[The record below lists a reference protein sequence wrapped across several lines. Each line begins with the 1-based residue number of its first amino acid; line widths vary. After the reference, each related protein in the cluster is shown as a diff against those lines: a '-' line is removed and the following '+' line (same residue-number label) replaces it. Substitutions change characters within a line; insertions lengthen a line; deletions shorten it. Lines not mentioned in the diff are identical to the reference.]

1 MPTHFQVA
9 IIGTGFSGLCM
20 AIELK
25 RAGIHDFVL
34 LERAQ
39 DLGGTWRNN
48 HYPGCACDVQS
59 HLYSFSFAPNPNWSR
74 QFAPQQEIWDYLRRC
89 ATQYGILPHIRYGQN
104 VVASRF
110 DEASAQWTIRTE
122 ADDQFTADLIVS
134 GAGALCNPE
143 YPDIVG
149 KDTFTGESFHSA
161 EWRHD
166 VALQGKRVAVIGSG
180 ASAIQFVPRIVDQ
193 VSRLDYYQR
202 TAPWVLPKPDWRRS
216 EASKA
221 LARRVPFT
229 QKLQR
234 WLTYWTLEMRVL
246 GFVVAP
252 KVMKAVEWIGRQH
265 IHRTIRD
272 PEKRAA
278 VTPSFSA
285 GCKRVL
291 MSNDYYQALARE
303 QVSIVT
309 EGIERI
315 VPGGVVT
322 RDGQLR
328 PADVII
334 WGTGFRVQDPVQR
347 GAYTGVGGVD
357 LADAWK
363 GAGGP
368 EAYLGINV
376 AGFPNLFMLMGPNT
390 GLGHSSMVFMIESQV
405 RYTLDAI
412 LKMRERKLASL
423 DVRPEVQ
430 RGFVEKLQQRLK
442 RTVWGSGCMSWYL
455 NRSGKSTVLW
465 PGSTFRYRQLT
476 SQVDLGSYIHRAKP

>member
-1 MPTHFQVA
+1 MSTHTQII
-9 IIGTGFSGLCM
+9 IIGSGFSGLCM
-20 AIELK
+20 AIALK
-25 RAGIHDFVL
+25 REGIHDFVM
-34 LERAQ
+34 LERAH

-59 HLYSFSFAPNPNWSR
+59 HLYSFSFEPNPNWSR

-89 ATQYGILPHIRYGQN
+89 AEKYEVLPHLRYGAN

-110 DEASAQWTIRTE
+110 DEASATWQVQTE
-122 ADDQFTADLIVS
+122 DGRSFSAQVVVS

-143 YPDIVG
+143 IPPIPG
-149 KDTFTGESFHSA
+149 LESFAGQAFHSA
-161 EWRHD
+161 TWRHD
-166 VALQGKRVAVIGSG
+166 VELLGKRVAVIGSG
-180 ASAIQFVPRIVDQ
+180 ASAIQFVPRIAKQ
-193 VSRLDYYQR
+193 VAKLDYFQR

-216 EASKA
+216 EWSKA
-221 LARRVPFT
+221 LARRLPLF

-234 WLTYWTLEMRVL
+234 WLTYWLLELRVL

-252 KVMKAVEWIGRQH
+252 KLMKVVEVIGRHH
-265 IHRTIRD
+265 IRKHVAD
-272 PEKRAA
+272 PAKRSAL
-278 VTPSFSA
+278 TPTFSA

-291 MSNDYYQALARE
+291 MSNDYYPAMARPN
-303 QVSIVT
+303 VDIVT
-309 EGIERI
+309 DAIDHI

-322 RDGQLR
+322 RDGR
-328 PADVII
+328 EHPADVLI
-334 WGTGFRVQDPVQR
+334 WGTGFKVQDPVHR

-363 GAGGP
+363 AVGGP
-368 EAYLGINV
+368 EAYLGINI

-412 LKMRERKLASL
+412 LEMRKRKLAMV

-430 RGFVEKLQQRLK
+430 RGFVGAIQQRLK
-442 RTVWGSGCMSWYL
+442 RTIWGSGCMSWYL

-476 SQVDLGSYIHRAKP
+476 SRFDIDHYSQRAQS